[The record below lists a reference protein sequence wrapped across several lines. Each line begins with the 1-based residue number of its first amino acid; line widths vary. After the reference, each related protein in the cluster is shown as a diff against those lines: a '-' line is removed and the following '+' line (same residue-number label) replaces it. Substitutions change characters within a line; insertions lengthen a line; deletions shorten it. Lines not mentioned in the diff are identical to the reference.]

1 MVYID
6 LSSRSKYKVVLR
18 KSSISSAKIA
28 ETVQRKWLG
37 RGGKRAGGTLSPLSH
52 FNLRSKKIEITK
64 KERESS
70 LTLQTNYLISLRTK
84 VVHHCSTIK
93 VLIS

>member
-28 ETVQRKWLG
+28 ETVLVEEEEEKWLG
-37 RGGKRAGGTLSPLSH
+37 RGGKRAGGTLSPLSL
-52 FNLRSKKIEITK
+52 FNLRSKK
-64 KERESS
+64 
-70 LTLQTNYLISLRTK
+70 
-84 VVHHCSTIK
+84 
-93 VLIS
+93 

>member
-6 LSSRSKYKVVLR
+6 LASRSNYKVVLR

-37 RGGKRAGGTLSPLSH
+37 RGGKREGGGGL
-52 FNLRSKKIEITK
+52 
-64 KERESS
+64 
-70 LTLQTNYLISLRTK
+70 
-84 VVHHCSTIK
+84 
-93 VLIS
+93 

>member
-6 LSSRSKYKVVLR
+6 LSSRSNYKVVLR

-37 RGGKRAGGTLSPLSH
+37 RGGKQGEGGGGFKSTVTFQL
-52 FNLRSKKIEITK
+52 
-64 KERESS
+64 KE
-70 LTLQTNYLISLRTK
+70 
-84 VVHHCSTIK
+84 
-93 VLIS
+93 